1 MLGQLPGI
9 CKLIRTCNPHRITRQ
24 KEREIGKKNVEIKM
38 AKRCSLKV
46 RKNFEIH
53 CERKLKD
60 RQFCPS
66 FSQKSKRGGSDD
78 ICTSRIFLKL
88 GVMTAGHG

>member
-1 MLGQLPGI
+1 
-9 CKLIRTCNPHRITRQ
+9 
-24 KEREIGKKNVEIKM
+24 M
-38 AKRCSLKV
+38 AKRCSLKI

-66 FSQKSKRGGSDD
+66 FSQKSKRGGSND
-78 ICTSRIFLKL
+78 ICTRTRTPRYQKDIL
-88 GVMTAGHG
+88 GTWHEDGGEVVDASSDVVMR